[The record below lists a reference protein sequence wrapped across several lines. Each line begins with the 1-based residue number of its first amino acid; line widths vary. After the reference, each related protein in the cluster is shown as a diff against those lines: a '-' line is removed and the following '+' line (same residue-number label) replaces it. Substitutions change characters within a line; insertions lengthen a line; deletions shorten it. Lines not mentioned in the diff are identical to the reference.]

1 MTIIIID
8 IAIPSSV
15 YLDRDDIHRC
25 FHLSSLYD
33 ITLKGSRYTLSLKV
47 DDPPRVNISQ
57 QILTVD
63 VIDSY
68 GIMMFGPNTSVI
80 ISLYVILLLGVEF
93 ISVPK
98 DISTGIGKDVFLP
111 CMYNGL
117 NITPIWNIMHADGT
131 IQIAS
136 IGRLPAKHFSNS
148 SGLIIR
154 DIDNTQNGSSYS
166 CFLQAYDKNKI
177 VCVSSPTA
185 TINVLETIYYDLK
198 FYMDNNND
206 KQPLNILEGESGPI
220 RMIITRSDHSIE
232 TTYTTI
238 NAQITMQ
245 QDNKCKSETLQK

>member
-1 MTIIIID
+1 MTAIIID

-33 ITLKGSRYTLSLKV
+33 ITLKGSRYTLSLKI

-98 DISTGIGKDVFLP
+98 DISTGIGKDVYLP
-111 CMYNGL
+111 CMY
-117 NITPIWNIMHADGT
+117 
-131 IQIAS
+131 Q
-136 IGRLPAKHFSNS
+136 
-148 SGLIIR
+148 
-154 DIDNTQNGSSYS
+154 
-166 CFLQAYDKNKI
+166 
-177 VCVSSPTA
+177 
-185 TINVLETIYYDLK
+185 
-198 FYMDNNND
+198 
-206 KQPLNILEGESGPI
+206 
-220 RMIITRSDHSIE
+220 
-232 TTYTTI
+232 
-238 NAQITMQ
+238 
-245 QDNKCKSETLQK
+245 